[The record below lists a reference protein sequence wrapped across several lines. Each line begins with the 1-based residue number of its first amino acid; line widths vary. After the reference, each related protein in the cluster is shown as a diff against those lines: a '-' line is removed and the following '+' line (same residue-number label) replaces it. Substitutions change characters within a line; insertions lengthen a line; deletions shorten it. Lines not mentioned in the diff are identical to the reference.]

1 MHKRPQ
7 FLAQSKTD
15 RMSNNASCKRWDTP
29 VLQRCV
35 QHRTNRVGDAIWH
48 GDLSM
53 LASTCIAYTS
63 RLL

>member
-29 VLQRCV
+29 KKRCAT
-35 QHRTNRVGDAIWH
+35 Q
-48 GDLSM
+48 
-53 LASTCIAYTS
+53 AYGLCARS
-63 RLL
+63 KRMP